1 MKTISQKE
9 IANFIKVSPQMISDI
24 RAGHRYFS
32 KSTSRNI
39 SQITG
44 IPFEQVATS
53 TGEHLYNSLVDAYTS
68 SGELPE
74 LTATKKKIAKI
85 NRLLCDI
92 DNDIKSIAARLAQ

>member
-24 RAGHRYFS
+24 KAGHRYFS
-32 KSTSRNI
+32 KNTSRKV

-53 TGEHLYNSLVDAYTS
+53 TGEHLYSSLVDAYMS
-68 SGELPE
+68 REELPE
-74 LTATKKKIAKI
+74 LTATKKKIAEI
-85 NRLLCDI
+85 NRLLCEIDKDI
-92 DNDIKSIAARLAQ
+92 NSIAARG